1 MGYNSTLKTLRIE
14 AGSQAGTAQ
23 GRKKRY
29 NEVLVRL
36 LNTVGVKINGDQ
48 LPFRSSADEMG
59 EPIPQFTGDKRV
71 TNLGW
76 NREGQVTIQQE
87 QPLPLTVLAITGTQ
101 TTSD

>member
-1 MGYNSTLKTLRIE
+1 MRVE

-36 LNTVGVKINGDQ
+36 YKTVGVTINGDQ
-48 LPFRSSADEMG
+48 IPFRSSASKMG
-59 EPIPQFTGDKRV
+59 QNIPQFTGDKRV

-76 NREGQVTIQQE
+76 DREGQVTIKQT
-87 QPLPLTVLAITGTQ
+87 QPLPMTVLGVTGTLV
-101 TTSD
+101 TSD